1 MKSVHTD
8 STVCLLH
15 INVLQNLVDGL
26 PQISQV
32 HITVERTHRGQFT
45 DATTYVL
52 VNASSCDPE
61 YRMLSRS
68 STGMSQRADHICIRS
83 IRWDRPIWQGRQN
96 EWLISMPVKGNVLVT
111 TTWFEHEA
119 STAHVQS
126 ISLQH
131 IVIREEGW
139 LTYVL
144 H

>member
-32 HITVERTHRGQFT
+32 HIMVERTHRGQFA
-45 DATTYVL
+45 DATSTYVL

-68 STGMSQRADHICIRS
+68 STGKSQRVDHIRIRS
-83 IRWDRPIWQGRQN
+83 IR
-96 EWLISMPVKGNVLVT
+96 
-111 TTWFEHEA
+111 
-119 STAHVQS
+119 
-126 ISLQH
+126 
-131 IVIREEGW
+131 
-139 LTYVL
+139 
-144 H
+144 